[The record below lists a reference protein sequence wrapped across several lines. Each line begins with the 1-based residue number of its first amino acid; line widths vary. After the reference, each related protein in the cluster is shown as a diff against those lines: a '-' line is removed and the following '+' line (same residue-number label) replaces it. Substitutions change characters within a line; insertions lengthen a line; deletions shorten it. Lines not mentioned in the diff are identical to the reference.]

1 MASKTWVFQ
10 WEGQDRK
17 GKRVKGELRAP
28 SLALAKAELR
38 RQGIVP
44 MRIRKKAQPL
54 FGGGKKKGKV
64 TAKDVALF
72 TRQLATMVGAGVPL
86 VSAFDIMARGSDNP
100 ALADL
105 LQTIKAD
112 VESGRSLSQAL
123 RRHPRL
129 FDDLYCSIVQAGEQA
144 GILETLLDK
153 LATYKEKTEALKGK
167 IKKALFY
174 PTAILIVAF
183 VITTILLLYVIP
195 QFESLFESFGGDL
208 PAPTR
213 FVLDL
218 SSAFQAYWPYIFG
231 ALGVTG
237 WAAVNAKR
245 KSKAFNAWLDRTL
258 LKLPVLG
265 EIVRKATI
273 ARFARTLSTML
284 AAGVPLVE
292 ALEAVA
298 DAAGNSVYAEAIRK
312 IREEVATG
320 RTLNMAMQQSGVF
333 PNMVTQMVAIG
344 EESGKL
350 DSMLGKV
357 AEFFEEEVDDAVAGL
372 STLIEPVIMAV
383 LGVLIGG
390 LVIAMYL
397 PIFKMGQVV

>member
-17 GKRVKGELRAP
+17 GKRVKGELRAA

>member
-54 FGGGKKKGKV
+54 FGGGQKKGKV

-129 FDDLYCSIVQAGEQA
+129 FDDLYCSIVHAGEQA

-218 SSAFQAYWPYIFG
+218 SAAFQAYWPYIFG
-231 ALGVTG
+231 GLGLAG
-237 WAAVNAKR
+237 WAVVNAKR
-245 KSKAFNAWLDRTL
+245 KSKAFNEWLDRMV

-344 EESGKL
+344 EEAGKL
-350 DSMLGKV
+350 DAMLGKV

>member
-10 WEGQDRK
+10 WEGSDRK
-17 GKRVKGELRAP
+17 GKRVTGELRAA

-44 MRIRKKAQPL
+44 TRIRKKAEPL
-54 FGGGKKKGKV
+54 FGGNRKGKV
-64 TAKDVALF
+64 MARDVALF

-86 VSAFDIMARGSDNP
+86 VSAFDIMARGSENP

-174 PTAILIVAF
+174 PAAILVVAF
-183 VITTILLLYVIP
+183 VITTVLLLYVIP
-195 QFESLFESFGGDL
+195 QFESLFEGFGGDL

-218 SSAFQAYWPYIFG
+218 SAVFQAYWLYIFG
-231 ALGVTG
+231 ALGLGG
-237 WAAVNAKR
+237 WAVVNAKR
-245 KSKAFNAWLDRTL
+245 KSRAFNAWLDRTL

-320 RTLNMAMQQSGVF
+320 RTLNMSMHQSGVF

-344 EESGKL
+344 EEAGKL
-350 DSMLGKV
+350 DAMLGKV
-357 AEFFEEEVDDAVAGL
+357 AEFFEGEVDDAVAGL
-372 STLIEPVIMAV
+372 STLIEPLIMAV
-383 LGVLIGG
+383 LGLLIGG
-390 LVIAMYL
+390 LVVAMYL